1 MGRILVVEDEFLVA
15 QELCRIVE
23 RAGHSVVGSAETVA
37 TTRTVLAQQEVDL
50 ALLDINLRGELV
62 FPIADYLEAIGL
74 PYIFVTGNSPSS
86 LPVEYQHR
94 PMVQKPYNSEL
105 LLALIEE
112 QLAPAGVTTAPNQ
125 TDRSNFRMT
134 TGSDD

>member
-1 MGRILVVEDEFLVA
+1 MGRVLVVEDEFLVA
-15 QELCRIVE
+15 LELSRIVE
-23 RAGHSVVGSAETVA
+23 RAGYSVVGPAETVA
-37 TTRTVLAQQEVDL
+37 TTRKMLAQQEVDL

-86 LPVEYQHR
+86 LPVEYRHR
-94 PMVQKPYNSEL
+94 PVVQKPYNPQL

-112 QLAPAGVTTAPNQ
+112 QLAAARVTTAPNQ
-125 TDRSNFRMT
+125 ADRSNFRVS